1 MKQLQ
6 EAVERDPLFPGNTF
20 EEWFRKWL
28 EENSEGY
35 DEGSSGLAAEIVEH
49 GVNSGYP
56 ELTYYSDT
64 TKLYAEH
71 KEGIWEILGQQA
83 DDEGTDVLTII
94 SRNFSGG
101 APYEAGEFENA
112 MVWVAVEILASAIQN
127 EAEEDY
133 SDLDGDLPEEDE
145 DAEKGDEDL

>member
-49 GVNSGYP
+49 GVDSGYP

-94 SRNFSGG
+94 SRRGTIND
-101 APYEAGEFENA
+101 AGEFENA

-133 SDLDGDLPEEDE
+133 SDLDGDIPEGEEAVEGEDE
-145 DAEKGDEDL
+145 DL